1 MTSIDDHEAVFDHRG
16 AHAAVRFGPACD
28 SQPLVELDHGFDGF
42 AADLAQGRERGG
54 QARKFRCFVRGDAA
68 LKVLNE
74 DIDFLAVD
82 LERPAVD
89 EQPLRHAQAGA
100 VEEL

>member
-16 AHAAVRFGPACD
+16 AHATVRFGPAGDCK
-28 SQPLVELDHGFDGF
+28 PLVEFDHGFDGF
-42 AADLAQGRERGG
+42 TADLAQGRERRGKTRQFG
-54 QARKFRCFVRGDAA
+54 RFVRGDAA
-68 LKVLNE
+68 LKILNE
-74 DIDFLAVD
+74 EIDFLAVD